1 MVDRVEYHVEQATV
15 AVQKGR
21 VEMKLAQ
28 TYQSK
33 ARKVGVDPSSSI
45 YITFSLPIFKQCH
58 LSQLCTITSFTS

>member
-45 YITFSLPIFKQCH
+45 
-58 LSQLCTITSFTS
+58 